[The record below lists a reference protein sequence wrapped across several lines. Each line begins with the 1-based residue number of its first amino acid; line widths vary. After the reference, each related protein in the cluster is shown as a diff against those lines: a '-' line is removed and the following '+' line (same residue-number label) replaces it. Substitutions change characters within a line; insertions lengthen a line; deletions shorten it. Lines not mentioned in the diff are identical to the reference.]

1 MWTHNRLPG
10 LENVGIE
17 LRKIKAVAQLDQGAD
32 GIEPHFAVGIDKAK
46 VPHLHE
52 AGWEHVLQETPDELQ
67 DIEGHGSPPGAFG
80 FLVAKGDGSILH
92 LENVPPLA
100 GLAMATLKTL
110 GARYLRLA
118 ALAPTAWQLTFHSVS
133 HTSTGISPSRP
144 AAFISSRNLARK
156 ILERAL
162 TGR

>member
-67 DIEGHGSPPGAFG
+67 GIQGHGSPPGAFG

-92 LENVPPLA
+92 LDN
-100 GLAMATLKTL
+100 
-110 GARYLRLA
+110 A
-118 ALAPTAWQLTFHSVS
+118 AVGDGHLEHVRSE
-133 HTSTGISPSRP
+133 
-144 AAFISSRNLARK
+144 
-156 ILERAL
+156 ILEAGGACAYCCRQ
-162 TGR
+162 RRD